1 MTSFRTQSSLGH
13 GQFGGVHI
21 GKWRTPKWER
31 EVAIKMLDPTT
42 SHQDD
47 KVKFLQEAAIMAQ
60 FKHPNVI
67 QLYGIVTDGQPV
79 SFAYI
84 VSVLTC
90 NIPVCLVDACH
101 GISSQQGSP
110 NTPHDI
116 ETRVSYTQ

>member
-31 EVAIKMLDPTT
+31 DVAIKMLDPTT

-79 SFAYI
+79 GCVCI

-90 NIPVCLVDACH
+90 NIPVCLDDACH
-101 GISSQQGSP
+101 
-110 NTPHDI
+110 
-116 ETRVSYTQ
+116 

>member
-1 MTSFRTQSSLGH
+1 MLYCSSGTLFLHTGIMLYNIEYWIVTSFRTQSSLGH

-21 GKWRTPKWER
+21 GKWRTPNWER

-79 SFAYI
+79 SCVYI
-84 VSVLTC
+84 VSVLMC
-90 NIPVCLVDACH
+90 NIYLCV
-101 GISSQQGSP
+101 
-110 NTPHDI
+110 
-116 ETRVSYTQ
+116 